1 MCNCITF
8 IVFLFLSFIL
18 IFSTKYSYLSVNSN
32 SCYFYSY
39 FQDQLVVI
47 FSFAETSQC
56 VVVTVAFLLF
66 YFVILFN
73 FFIYQNNNILF
84 ECVFVMTQL
93 VVHMGQI
100 EQPWVSVLLIWS
112 VQSVLYL
119 VLLITVIFNFL
130 YCITALLVQQRI
142 QLV

>member
-1 MCNCITF
+1 
-8 IVFLFLSFIL
+8 
-18 IFSTKYSYLSVNSN
+18 
-32 SCYFYSY
+32 
-39 FQDQLVVI
+39 
-47 FSFAETSQC
+47 
-56 VVVTVAFLLF
+56 VAFLLF

-112 VQSVLYL
+112 V
-119 VLLITVIFNFL
+119 
-130 YCITALLVQQRI
+130 
-142 QLV
+142 